1 MFIEGKK
8 RILVTGAAGF
18 IGSSLV
24 IKLLEKGH
32 NVLGIDNLN
41 NYYDMN
47 FKLARLDFICAN
59 IKNSE
64 ANWTFKKNSIENKDK
79 LFEIFNTFKP
89 EIVVNLAAQ
98 AGVRYS
104 LENPDAYIQSN
115 IVGFTNILEACRK
128 LPIENFVYAS
138 SSSVYGGNKSL
149 PFHESHNVDQPI
161 SLYAATKKS
170 NELMAHSYSH
180 LYGIPSIGLRFF
192 TVYGPW
198 GRPDM
203 APFIFTNSIANKKPI
218 NIFNYGDMKRDF
230 TYISDVVESIIRCC
244 FKPITKNEFSSSDQ
258 LNKETSCAPHKIFNV
273 GNNKSIKLKDF
284 ISLLEKELNI
294 MAIKNFVEMQP
305 GDVKET
311 ESDSS
316 ELYNWIKFKP
326 LVTINEGVPKFIKWY
341 KSYYKID

>member
-41 NYYDMN
+41 NYYDIN
-47 FKLARLDFICAN
+47 FKLARLDFIYAN

-79 LFEIFNTFKP
+79 LFEIFNIFKP

-104 LENPDAYIQSN
+104 LENPYAYIQSN

-128 LPIENFVYAS
+128 LPVENFVYAS

-149 PFHESHNVDQPI
+149 PFHESHNVDKPI

-244 FKPITKNEFSSSDQ
+244 FQPVTKNDFSSSDQ
-258 LNKETSCAPHKIFNV
+258 LNKETSYAPHKIFNV
-273 GNNKSIKLKDF
+273 GNNKSIKLTDF

-294 MAIKNFVEMQP
+294 MAIKNFVDMQP